1 MTIKGKKRVRKN
13 PEERRS
19 EIIQAAVKL
28 IGEKGYYGTSLKEIA
43 DAVGMSQP
51 GMLHYIGNKE
61 NLLSMLITD
70 NYDACLL
77 YTSPSPRD

>member
-43 DAVGMSQP
+43 DV
-51 GMLHYIGNKE
+51 
-61 NLLSMLITD
+61 
-70 NYDACLL
+70 DAYHRQLRC
-77 YTSPSPRD
+77 RGHA